1 MKGILKLNKWFFL
14 YRLGQS
20 RHICWGLLGLKE
32 KHLFGSGNT
41 WFLVV
46 PISSTATCCVFI
58 QRERARERAY
68 NGEGPNRARD
78 SRFCV
83 LVPVFLGKDAR
94 DGTEKRSLISQIRK
108 SFVTYLSLTW
118 LGMLDQKRSSWY
130 ICKPH
135 SETFSWEC
143 MVRNLKFDVHYPRVM
158 VEMNVK

>member
-1 MKGILKLNKWFFL
+1 MRGILKLNKGGFFISF
-14 YRLGQS
+14 R
-20 RHICWGLLGLKE
+20 
-32 KHLFGSGNT
+32 
-41 WFLVV
+41 
-46 PISSTATCCVFI
+46 PISPYLLRVVGLEREAFI
-58 QRERARERAY
+58 RFRQHLVPCRSDFVNCHLLCFYSERERERAY

-118 LGMLDQKRSSWY
+118 SGMLDQKRSSWY

-143 MVRNLKFDVHYPRVM
+143 MVWNLKLDVHYPRVI